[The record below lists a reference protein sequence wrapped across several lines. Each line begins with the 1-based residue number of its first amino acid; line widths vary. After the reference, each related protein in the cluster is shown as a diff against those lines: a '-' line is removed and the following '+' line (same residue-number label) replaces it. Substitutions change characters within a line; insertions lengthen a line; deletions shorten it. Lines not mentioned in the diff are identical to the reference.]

1 MFSIHADKRLYYKC
15 PICDYTF
22 VQVWCVCRHL
32 MRVHKKTKEETDVL
46 KAEITTTT
54 FAKPVNKKSDNDNFS
69 IMCDSYADFQKL
81 ICLCCSKNFSTPA
94 NLRRHVAQHLGLS
107 RFRCRLCDF
116 KTFNNSDCQHHVKRI
131 HGVQEP
137 QKFIVKSNMEM
148 C

>member
-1 MFSIHADKRLYYKC
+1 MK
-15 PICDYTF
+15 
-22 VQVWCVCRHL
+22 
-32 MRVHKKTKEETDVL
+32 VHKKTKEETDVL

-69 IMCDSYADFQKL
+69 VMWGSYADFQKL